1 VVEMKDVNQIAT
13 EQIPPVVQQIMPT
26 FEYLS
31 VDREGTT
38 GVTKHAQGMDARTLA
53 DSSMTSYVNA
63 LGQASQRLEA
73 IGRFWG
79 ETTFVKVFKKAH
91 YLMRTYQN
99 VQEQMEIAGRWVD
112 VDPMN
117 WRNRSHATCV
127 VGLGTGSTQEKI
139 AGTLSILDLQE
150 RMGAQGLSSKERMFN
165 TLTDLIRTM
174 NRGSVDKYFLN
185 PASPEAKQNDEQA
198 RQQSEQQA
206 EMMRQAMMAQI
217 EDIKAGNEI
226 DMQKL
231 TKDYEEMLLE
241 HEQQMTKLEL
251 EYDTNVPGSAV

>member
-1 VVEMKDVNQIAT
+1 
-13 EQIPPVVQQIMPT
+13 
-26 FEYLS
+26 
-31 VDREGTT
+31 
-38 GVTKHAQGMDARTLA
+38 
-53 DSSMTSYVNA
+53 
-63 LGQASQRLEA
+63 
-73 IGRFWG
+73 
-79 ETTFVKVFKKAH
+79 
-91 YLMRTYQN
+91 
-99 VQEQMEIAGRWVD
+99 
-112 VDPMN
+112 
-117 WRNRSHATCV
+117 
-127 VGLGTGSTQEKI
+127 
-139 AGTLSILDLQE
+139 
-150 RMGAQGLSSKERMFN
+150 MGAQGLSSKERMFN